1 MEASS
6 HNFTTMKTAKRFT
19 CKPERKTSEVELF
32 FAIGC
37 ETVLIIIVVVLLS
50 GCSTTSQRVTA
61 ANIPPLTVAQPQSF
75 SQSPVYPQRVAMDGQ
90 RFVYVRQADGS
101 MKVLP
106 LYTGT
111 GSTASIMPSPA
122 NAARPRRQARIV
134 WPDKLHHA
142 QGTIPKELMP

>member
-1 MEASS
+1 
-6 HNFTTMKTAKRFT
+6 MKTAKRFT
-19 CKPERKTSEVELF
+19 CKPEKKTSEVELF

-37 ETVLIIIVVVLLS
+37 EAVLIIIVVVLLS
-50 GCSTTSQRVTA
+50 GCSTTSQHVSQA
-61 ANIPPLTVAQPQSF
+61 VPSLTPSLAVAQPQSF
-75 SQSPVYPQRVAMDGQ
+75 SQSPVYPQRVARDGQ
-90 RFVYVRQADGS
+90 RFVYARQADGS

-122 NAARPRRQARIV
+122 NAARPRQQVKIV

-142 QGTIPKELMP
+142 QGSVPKELMPSTTAP